1 MLFLLIGV
9 ILIVVTLIGIQQEW
23 DDDTETF
30 LAALTIIYWFFGI
43 GMIGGMGYGNSCT
56 DVSEFLEFKDKIE
69 HYQEIYPFR
78 KHLSE
83 EEILKTFEYNR
94 WIQDKQISVNNFALG
109 FFISNRVRDLEPIT
123 YDKLFW

>member
-23 DDDTETF
+23 DDDAETF
-30 LAALTIIYWFFGI
+30 LVVLTIIYWFFGI
-43 GMIGGMGYGNSCT
+43 GMIGGVGYSNSCA

-69 HYQEIYPFR
+69 NYQEIYPFR

-83 EEILKTFEYNR
+83 EEILKAFEYNR
-94 WIQDKQISVNNFALG
+94 WIQDKQINDNNFALG
-109 FFISNRVRDLEPIT
+109 FFISNRVRDLESIT